1 MRRFFLPP
9 GSVAAGKLYFR
20 GAEARYLARVLR
32 LRPGETIT
40 AFDSAGREYRARLD
54 SVSAR
59 EAEALIL
66 DSRMLPPRPFR
77 VILAPALLKGQ
88 GCDLVLRQAV
98 ELGIDEFAPVVS
110 GNCVARPDE
119 VEKRVSRWRR
129 IAASAARQSG
139 QARPP
144 LIRPPLAW
152 EEFTGQRPEADLRL
166 LAWEEESEKTLFD
179 LLGEECARVR
189 PKSFLLLTG
198 PEGGFGVGEVEA
210 ARACGFRTVSLGSS
224 TLRATTAPL
233 VLLAGVHLFLGRGG
247 TGDAIFAPD

>member
-32 LRPGETIT
+32 LRPGETIV
-40 AFDSAGREYRARLD
+40 AFDSAGMEYRARLD

-59 EAEALIL
+59 QAEAVIL
-66 DSRMLPPRPFR
+66 DSRMLPPRLCR

-98 ELGIDEFAPVVS
+98 ELGIDEFIPVVS

-119 VEKRVSRWRR
+119 AEKKVSRWRR
-129 IAASAARQSG
+129 IAESAARQSA

-144 LIRPPLAW
+144 LIRPPMVWA
-152 EEFTGQRPEADLRL
+152 EFTRRPPEADLRL
-166 LAWEEESEKTLFD
+166 LAWEEESEKS
-179 LLGEECARVR
+179 LLGLLEEECARVC

-198 PEGGFGVGEVEA
+198 PEGGFGMREVEA
-210 ARACGFRTVSLGSS
+210 ARACGFRTISLGSS

-233 VLLAGVHLFLGRGG
+233 ALLAGVQLFLGRR
-247 TGDAIFAPD
+247 A